1 MPRGPSLSEFEAV
14 LFDVDGTLVDSLE
27 TIVLGMSDAIE
38 TCTGTRPERDEI
50 IGIIGLPLRTQMAMY
65 TGDELLAQEMAR
77 LAIERMAAHA
87 DLEKVHAPAVECL
100 EMCHRQGL
108 KTALV
113 TSKNQFELDTFLN
126 RFTGAS
132 AVDAAVC
139 SSDVVNPKPD
149 PECALLACKRLG
161 VSPQR
166 SVLIGDSVFDL
177 RCAKDAGLTSVAVS
191 YGAGDR
197 EALLLEE
204 PDILFDTPEDLLSW
218 AKDAFLQTSCRER
231 R

>member
-1 MPRGPSLSEFEAV
+1 MPRGPLLSDFEAV
-14 LFDVDGTLVDSLE
+14 LFDIDGTLVDSLE
-27 TIVLGMSDAIE
+27 TIVLGIGDAIE
-38 TCTGTRPERDEI
+38 TSTGRRPERDEI
-50 IGIIGLPLRTQMAMY
+50 VRIIGLPLTSQMAMF
-65 TGDELLAQEMAR
+65 TRDRPQAQRMAMI
-77 LAIERMAAHA
+77 AIERMAFHA
-87 DLEKVHAPAVECL
+87 NLERIYGPAVECL
-100 EMCHRQGL
+100 QLCHRQGL

-113 TSKNQFELDTFLN
+113 TSKSRIELDPFLK
-126 RFTGAS
+126 RFVGAS
-132 AVDAAVC
+132 AVDVAVC

-161 VSPQR
+161 VSPQQG
-166 SVLIGDSVFDL
+166 VLIGDSVFDL
-177 RCAKDAGLTSVAVS
+177 RCARDAGLATVAVA

-218 AKDAFLQTSCRER
+218 AKDAFLQTSCPER